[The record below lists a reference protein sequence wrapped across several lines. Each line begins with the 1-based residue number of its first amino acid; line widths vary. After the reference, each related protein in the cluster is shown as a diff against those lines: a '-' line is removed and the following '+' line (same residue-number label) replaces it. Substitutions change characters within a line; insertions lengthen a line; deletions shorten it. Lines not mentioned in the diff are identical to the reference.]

1 MTIGLIKEG
10 KTPSDSR
17 VALTPAQCKIIQNTF
32 GFKILVEPSTIRAFA
47 DEEYTAQGIELS
59 HDLENC
65 DVLLGIKEVP
75 IAMLKAGKTY
85 FFFSHTIK
93 EQAKNCNL
101 LRAIIEKKITLI
113 DYEVLKDARGARLIA
128 FGKFAGMVGAHNGLS
143 AYGLKTKTFNLPR
156 LKDLQH
162 YVDVLPH
169 YEKTNFGAL
178 RIVLT
183 GHGRV
188 ANGVIQVLMDAGFT
202 QVNPY
207 DYLNR
212 HFDSPVFTQL
222 KPVDYATR
230 FDRVKFD
237 KADFYTHPEK
247 YISIFAPYT
256 RYSDVFI
263 NCIFFEN
270 NAPPFFT
277 AEEMRAVDFSIKVIA
292 DISCDIA
299 PEGSVPSTLFATTI
313 ENPFYDYDPTT
324 EKAVPQFSE
333 KTITVM
339 SIDNLPNEL
348 PRDASLFFGEQ
359 FIEHI
364 VQHLKNP
371 ENSPVLQGGTI
382 AKNGALTD
390 SFKYLSHYVGAVLEK
405 Y

>member
-10 KTPSDSR
+10 KIPNDNR
-17 VALTPAQCKIIQNTF
+17 VALTPVQCKIIQNTY
-32 GFKILVEPSTIRAFA
+32 GFKILVEPSTIRAFTDA
-47 DEEYTAQGIELS
+47 EYSAQGIELS
-59 HDLENC
+59 TDLENC

-75 IAMLKAGKTY
+75 IPNLKPNKTY

-93 EQAKNCNL
+93 EQVKNRDL
-101 LRAIIEKKITLI
+101 LRAILEKKITLI

-128 FGKFAGMVGAHNGLS
+128 FGKFAGMVGAHNGLL
-143 AYGLKTKTFNLPR
+143 AYGIKTKSFNLSR

-162 YVDVLPH
+162 YADVLQH
-169 YEKTNFGAL
+169 YEKINFSAL
-178 RIVLT
+178 RVVLT

-188 ANGVIQVLMDAGFT
+188 ANGAIRVLKDAGFT

-207 DYLNR
+207 EYLLCR
-212 HFDSPVFTQL
+212 FDTPIFTQL
-222 KPVDYATR
+222 KPVDYAVR

-237 KADFYTHPEK
+237 KEDFYTHPEK
-247 YISIFAPYT
+247 YISIFAPYA
-256 RYSDVFI
+256 RHSDVFI

-277 AEEMRAVDFSIKVIA
+277 AEEMRATNFSMKVIA

-299 PEGSVPSTLFATTI
+299 PDGSLPSTLFATTI
-313 ENPFYDYDPTT
+313 ENPFYDYDPNTQ
-324 EKAVPQFSE
+324 KAVAQFSE
-333 KTITVM
+333 KTVTVM

-348 PRDASLFFGEQ
+348 PRDASHFFGEQ

-364 VQHLKNP
+364 IQHLNNP

-390 SFKYLSHYVGAVLEK
+390 SFKYLSHYVGAIAEK

>member
-10 KTPSDSR
+10 KIPSDSR
-17 VALTPAQCKIIQNTF
+17 VALTPTQCKIIENTF
-32 GFKILVEPSTIRAFA
+32 GFKILVEPSDVRAFT
-47 DEEYTAQGIELS
+47 DEEYSAQGIELS
-59 HDLENC
+59 TDLEKC

-75 IAMLKAGKTY
+75 TDMLRESKTY

-93 EQAKNCNL
+93 EQIKNRDL
-101 LRAIIEKKITLI
+101 LRAVIEKKITLI
-113 DYEVLKDARGARLIA
+113 DYEVLKEARGARLIA
-128 FGKFAGMVGAHNGLS
+128 FGKFAGMVGAHNGLI
-143 AYGLKTKTFNLPR
+143 AYGMKTKTFDLPR

-162 YVDVLPH
+162 YVDVLPF
-169 YEKTNFGAL
+169 YKKINFGAL

-188 ANGVIQVLMDAGFT
+188 ANGAMLVLKDAGFT
-202 QVNPY
+202 QVNP
-207 DYLNR
+207 
-212 HFDSPVFTQL
+212 FDFLHRSFDTPVFTQL

-237 KADFYTHPEK
+237 KDDFYTHPEK
-247 YISIFAPYT
+247 YISIFDPYI
-256 RYSDVFI
+256 RHADVFI

-277 AEEMRAVDFSIKVIA
+277 AEEMRATNFSIKVIA

-313 ENPFYDYDPTT
+313 ENPFYDYDPKT
-324 EKAVPQFSE
+324 EKSVSSFSD
-333 KTITVM
+333 KTVTVM

-348 PRDASLFFGEQ
+348 PRDASHFFGEQ

-364 VQHLKNP
+364 IQHLKNP
-371 ENSPVLQGGTI
+371 ENSTVLQGGTI
-382 AKNGALTD
+382 VKNGSLTD
-390 SFKYLSHYVGAVLEK
+390 SFKYLSHYVGVIAEK